1 MTTNASNGKL
11 WVSMILLAGVG
22 IPGVIIRFGGLHL
35 DPALT
40 ALIFG
45 VGIIGAA
52 FLLSWAAEVAQMDV
66 SASFAIAILA
76 LVAVMPEYM
85 VEAVLAWDAGESY
98 RQLQVAEGEVP
109 KAMSLAAAN
118 VTGANRLL
126 IGVGWS
132 AVIIIF
138 WLKRRS
144 GFDMRGLLTLELPM
158 LVVATL
164 LTIIVAFTKMIPIW
178 LAVVFIGVYIFYLWR
193 SSTQESE
200 EPDLLGAA
208 AMIGSFRPVYRRL
221 WVAGLFIYSA
231 AIILIAAEPF
241 VHGLRDTGASLGI
254 SEFLLIQ
261 WLAPLASESPEI
273 IVAVLFSLRANP
285 NGGLTTLISSQVN
298 QLTLLV
304 GSIVVVFSL
313 SSGQLLSFPLDYFE
327 GGFVE
332 RLRGPFGLQSSEFLL
347 TAAASTFAILLIST
361 RIIKLWH
368 GIALLGIF
376 VAYMTTLLFFPG
388 IFGGI
393 DDVENVPLRMWA
405 SIIVFGLAVVLVA
418 VNWRRVVYVLRG
430 VPHPDGVEG

>member
-35 DPALT
+35 DPALE

-138 WLKRRS
+138 WLKQRS

-376 VAYMTTLLFFPG
+376 VAYMTTLLFVPG
-388 IFGGI
+388 HI
-393 DDVENVPLRMWA
+393 
-405 SIIVFGLAVVLVA
+405 
-418 VNWRRVVYVLRG
+418 RR
-430 VPHPDGVEG
+430 H